1 MFVLILRVIFL
12 NSGMNFV
19 IACLEMIIGYT
30 LWAFVIEDKITD
42 SFAMSIAIHLWLV
55 TIPIYGLSWVFLW
68 LFYNKEHAWKS
79 KGVIVGFE
87 FDNELVEEE
96 NKVWQRNMVGRWIVP
111 YPVNKEISLDDI
123 EERPE
128 VEHMI

>member
-1 MFVLILRVIFL
+1 
-12 NSGMNFV
+12 MNFL
-19 IACLEMIIGYT
+19 ITCLEMIIGYV

-42 SFAMSIAIHLWLV
+42 SRALSIATYIWLG
-55 TIPIYGLSWVFLW
+55 TIPLYGISWIFLW
-68 LFYNKEHAWKS
+68 LFYNMEHAWKS
-79 KGVIVGFE
+79 KDVIVGFE

-96 NKVWQRNMVGRWIVP
+96 NEEWQRNLVGHWIVP
-111 YPVNKEISLDDI
+111 YPVNKEISLHDI

>member
-1 MFVLILRVIFL
+1 
-12 NSGMNFV
+12 MNFV
-19 IACLEMIIGYT
+19 IACLEMTIGYI
-30 LWAFVIEDKITD
+30 LWAFVIQDKITE
-42 SFAMSIAIHLWLV
+42 SFALSIAIYLWLV
-55 TIPIYGLSWVFLW
+55 TIPIYGFAWVFLY

-96 NKVWQRNMVGRWIVP
+96 NEVWQRNMVGRWIVP

-128 VEHMI
+128 VEHMM